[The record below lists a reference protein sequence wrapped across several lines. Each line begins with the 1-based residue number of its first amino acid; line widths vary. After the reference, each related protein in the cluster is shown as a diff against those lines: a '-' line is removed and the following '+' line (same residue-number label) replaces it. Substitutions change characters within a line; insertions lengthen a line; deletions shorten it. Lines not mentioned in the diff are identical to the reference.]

1 MTKALHGEQNGD
13 MGAQPQEVQL
23 VESTVV
29 LPNAAGLHAR
39 SAAQLVKT
47 TTRFRATV
55 TLSLNGRTARA
66 SSLTELLRLGAR
78 RGHAVHIEAE
88 GQDAE
93 AALHEFKTLMENG
106 FDEE

>member
-1 MTKALHGEQNGD
+1 MMNTPYTGRD
-13 MGAQPQEVQL
+13 GATGP

-39 SAAQLVKT
+39 SAAQLVKA
-47 TTRFRATV
+47 TTRFQATV

-66 SSLTELLRLGAR
+66 SSLMELLRLGAR
-78 RGHAVHIEAE
+78 RGHAVHIEVE
-88 GQDAE
+88 GHDAE
-93 AALHEFKTLMENG
+93 EALNEFKTMMENG